1 MSGPSRSRVLVVDD
15 SAVVRRLIADALAGD
30 DDVEIVATAA
40 NGRLALERIRQHE
53 PDLVTLDVEMPDMD
67 GLAALRAIRAEWP
80 RLPVVMFSTLTERG
94 AQVTVEALLL
104 GADDYV
110 TKPSDAGGV
119 DESVRRIRETL
130 VPCIHALCATGR
142 SRPDAAPPLRA
153 GGEPRASDHGPSTSP
168 ASGAVRAR
176 HAGQAPRHRRTEVIV
191 VGVSTGGPA
200 ALATLLP
207 ALPVDLSAPVLI
219 VQHMPATF
227 TRMLAQRLDNDSGL
241 AVREAADGDV
251 PLPGEVLIAPGGR
264 HLEVRSGANGP
275 VLRLT
280 EGPPENSCRPAVDV
294 LFRTAAAVYGEQVLA
309 VVLTGMGSD
318 GRKGSQAIQ
327 AAGGQVVV
335 QDEASSVVWG
345 MPGAV
350 VAAGACDRIL
360 PLREI
365 AGSLTRAAR
374 AGRHRSTATA
384 GEVAP

>member
-1 MSGPSRSRVLVVDD
+1 MSGPPRSRVLVVDD

-30 DDVEIVATAA
+30 DDVEVVATAA

-67 GLAALRAIRAEWP
+67 GLAALRRIRAEWP

-130 VPCIHALCATGR
+130 VPCIHALCARGR
-142 SRPDAAPPLRA
+142 SDAAAAPRA
-153 GGEPRASDHGPSTSP
+153 GGEPRASDPGPSTPP
-168 ASGAVRAR
+168 ARGPAPSRHPGPAR
-176 HAGQAPRHRRTEVIV
+176 RHRATEVIV

-207 ALPVDLSAPVLI
+207 ALPVDLPAPVLI

-227 TRMLAQRLDNDSGL
+227 TRMLAHRLDNDSGL

-280 EGPPENSCRPAVDV
+280 DGPPENSCRPAADV